1 MCSWYRWKLAEV
13 LYGMTIDDTVWYW
26 ERIPY
31 DRRKHLE
38 VDEYPDYLPVSP
50 DKDGKRV
57 IRK

>member
-1 MCSWYRWKLAEV
+1 
-13 LYGMTIDDTVWYW
+13 MTMDETVWYW

-38 VDEYPDYLPVSP
+38 VDEYPDYLPVAP